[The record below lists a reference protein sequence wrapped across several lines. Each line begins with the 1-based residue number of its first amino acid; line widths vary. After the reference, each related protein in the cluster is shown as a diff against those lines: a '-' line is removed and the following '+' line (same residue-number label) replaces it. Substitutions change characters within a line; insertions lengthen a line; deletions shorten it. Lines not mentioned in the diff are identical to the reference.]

1 MKKKIHLRKKYVLKI
16 KKNKKNIFIF
26 SIIMVII
33 ISYLIIKIVG
43 DLAVP
48 PLKKY
53 AKSEANK
60 LTNIIVTRTID
71 KIVNEDLDV
80 DELYIVNKDSNNNIN
95 MIDFN
100 TIEVNS
106 LLTNVIT
113 QIQNNLQNIQDGNLD
128 KINIEELG
136 LEKYD
141 KDNLEKGII
150 YRIPLGIISNNTILS
165 NLGPTIP
172 VKVNLNGEI
181 SGNISTKVTNYGINN
196 ALIETIINLEINQLV
211 MLPISSDV
219 MEVTANIPI
228 AMKLVQGIVPN
239 YYFNGID
246 KNSNTL
252 TVPIE

>member
-16 KKNKKNIFIF
+16 KKNKKNIFLL
-26 SIIMVII
+26 SIIMVVII
-33 ISYLIIKIVG
+33 GYLIIKIVG

-48 PLKKY
+48 SLKKY

-71 KIVNEDLDV
+71 KIVNNELDV
-80 DELYIVNKDSNNNIN
+80 DKLYIVNKDSNNNIN

-100 TIEVNS
+100 TIQVNS
-106 LLTNVIT
+106 LLTNVMT

-211 MLPISSDV
+211 MLPISSEV
-219 MEVTANIPI
+219 MKVTANIPI

>member
-1 MKKKIHLRKKYVLKI
+1 MKKKIHLRKKYILKL
-16 KKNKKNIFIF
+16 KRNKKNIFLL

-33 ISYLIIKIVG
+33 ISYLIIKIIG

-71 KIVNEDLDV
+71 KIVNNELDV
-80 DELYIVNKDSNNNIN
+80 DKLYIVNKDSNNNIN

-100 TIEVNS
+100 TIQVNS
-106 LLTNVIT
+106 LLTNVMT

-141 KDNLEKGII
+141 KNNLEKGII

-211 MLPISSDV
+211 MLPISSEL
-219 MEVTANIPI
+219 MKVTANIPI

>member
-1 MKKKIHLRKKYVLKI
+1 MRKRIYLKKKYILRI
-16 KKNKKNIFIF
+16 KKNRKNIFLLT
-26 SIIMVII
+26 IIMVLIV
-33 ISYLIIKIVG
+33 SYLVIKIVG

-53 AKSEANK
+53 AKNEANK
-60 LTNIIVTRTID
+60 LTNIVVTRTIE
-71 KIVNEDLDV
+71 KIVNDDLNV
-80 DELYIVNKDSNNNIN
+80 DELYIINMDANNNIN

-113 QIQNNLQNIQDGNLD
+113 EIQNNLQNIQDGNID
-128 KINIEELG
+128 KINMEELG
-136 LEKYD
+136 LQKYD
-141 KDNLEKGII
+141 KNNLERGII

-165 NLGPTIP
+165 NLGPMIP

-196 ALIETIINLEINQLV
+196 ALIETIIHLEINQLV
-211 MLPISSDV
+211 MLPISSD
-219 MEVTANIPI
+219 EIKVTSEIPI

>member
-53 AKSEANK
+53 AKREANK

-100 TIEVNS
+100 TIQVNS

-211 MLPISSDV
+211 MLPISSEV
-219 MEVTANIPI
+219 MKVTANIPI

>member
-1 MKKKIHLRKKYVLKI
+1 MRKKIHLRKKYLLKL
-16 KKNKKNIFIF
+16 KRNKKNIFIF
-26 SIIMVII
+26 SIIMVMI

-71 KIVNEDLDV
+71 KIVNENLDV

-100 TIEVNS
+100 TIEVNT

-211 MLPISSDV
+211 MLPISSEEMKV
-219 MEVTANIPI
+219 VTNIPI

>member
-71 KIVNEDLDV
+71 KIVNNELDV
-80 DELYIVNKDSNNNIN
+80 DKLYIVNKDSNNNIN

-106 LLTNVIT
+106 LLTNVMT

-211 MLPISSDV
+211 MLPISSEV
-219 MEVTANIPI
+219 MKVTANIPI

>member
-16 KKNKKNIFIF
+16 KRNKKNIFLL

-53 AKSEANK
+53 ANSEANK

-71 KIVNEDLDV
+71 KIVNNELDV
-80 DELYIVNKDSNNNIN
+80 DKLYIVNKDSNNNIN

-100 TIEVNS
+100 TIQVNS
-106 LLTNVIT
+106 LLTNVMT

-211 MLPISSDV
+211 MLPISSEL
-219 MEVTANIPI
+219 MKVTANIPI

-239 YYFNGID
+239 YYFNGIA

>member
-1 MKKKIHLRKKYVLKI
+1 MKKRIHLKKKYILKT
-16 KKNKKNIFIF
+16 KVNKKVFFLF
-26 SIIMVII
+26 SIIMTLI
-33 ISYLIIKIVG
+33 ISYVLIKMVG
-43 DLAVP
+43 DSAVT

-60 LTNIIVTRTID
+60 LTNIVITRTID
-71 KIVNEDLDV
+71 KIVNNELDV
-80 DELYIVNKDSNNNIN
+80 NDLYIVNKDNNNNIN

-100 TIEVNS
+100 TIEVNG

-128 KINIEELG
+128 KINIKELG

-141 KDNLEKGII
+141 KENLDEGII
-150 YRIPLGIISNNTILS
+150 YRIPLGIISDNTIFS

-172 VKVNLNGEI
+172 VKIDLNGEI

-196 ALIETIINLEINQLV
+196 ALIETIINLEVNQLV
-211 MLPISSDV
+211 MLPISSEE
-219 MEVTANIPI
+219 MKVTAQIPI